1 MSYSKRNI
9 KYRNI
14 KSYARTSTV
23 IFTLFD
29 AFITP
34 RAGEIGVRGLV
45 HLLKPLGFSEN
56 AIRLVLS
63 RMTKQG
69 FVRSCRS
76 GRVSYYSLT
85 EKGNAA
91 LRAGKKS
98 TSEMETKK
106 WDKTW
111 HFVAYTV
118 PEQKRHIRD
127 SLRAL
132 LKGLGYGS
140 LGGSVWVSPHG
151 FTRILVE
158 HVQRLHATAYVET
171 FQARYSGSSA
181 LPLLASK
188 VWDIRGLSERYH
200 AFMKKYQRIYD
211 DFAFKKARGIPVEP
225 ARCFAERF
233 RVATEYIDI
242 ALDDPMLPRDFL
254 PDGWIGIQA
263 KKLTHDMKILLRNRA
278 DEYVNMIMQQGIV
291 RSTNGRST

>member
-1 MSYSKRNI
+1 MSYLKRNI

-14 KSYARTSTV
+14 KSYARTSTI

-34 RAGEIGVRGLV
+34 RAGEISVRGLV

-85 EKGNAA
+85 TRGSAA
-91 LRAGKKS
+91 VESGKKS

-106 WDKTW
+106 WDRTW
-111 HFVAYTV
+111 YFVVYTV
-118 PEQKRHIRD
+118 PEQKRNIRD
-127 SLRAL
+127 SLRTV

-140 LGGSVWVSPHG
+140 LGGSLWVSPYG
-151 FTRILVE
+151 FTPILGEQVKK
-158 HVQRLHATAYVET
+158 LHAAKYVET
-171 FQARYSGSSA
+171 FRARYTGSSD
-181 LPLLASK
+181 LPLLAGRI
-188 VWDIRGLSERYH
+188 WDIQGLSERYG
-200 AFMKKYQRIYD
+200 AFMKKYQQIHD
-211 DFAFKKARGIPVEP
+211 EFTIKINKGISVEP

-242 ALDDPMLPRDFL
+242 ALDDPMLPKDML
-254 PDGWIGIQA
+254 PVEWIGRQA
-263 KKLTHDMKILLRNRA
+263 KELAHDVKVLLKDRA
-278 DEYVNMIMQQGIV
+278 DEYVNMIMQQGVV
-291 RSTNGRST
+291 RSIRGRST